1 MIIINKL
8 IFLLIKKKWLSDIFT
23 EKSCLTCPDKQISTV
38 VASFWMNPLILT
50 NTWETKAR
58 QQKLNIVIQIWSR
71 RIIYFNPPFCNSVKT
86 KIGKRLMELV
96 RLHFPKNNNFI
107 RFSTKIQSRSPT
119 VVCLIWE
126 I

>member
-1 MIIINKL
+1 MNIINKL

-86 KIGKRLMELV
+86 KIGKRFLELIS
-96 RLHFPKNNNFI
+96 LYFHKNNKFH
-107 RFSTKIQSRSPT
+107 RTKKKQLRSLT

-126 I
+126 K